1 MSPTGNMRGA
11 NIPWRLSKE
20 FITDILMDGADGYRA
35 KGSVG
40 NTKAGPSSQA
50 SKGWGAA
57 EGLATDGKAAE
68 FCDGIADWWPDV
80 RHICMHVNVL
90 HLFIVSFMSSNA

>member
-1 MSPTGNMRGA
+1 MSLEGNMRGA

-20 FITDILMDGADGYRA
+20 FIRDMLMDGANGQRA

-40 NTKAGPSSQA
+40 NTRVGPQ
-50 SKGWGAA
+50 SKGWGAS
-57 EGLATDGKAAE
+57 EGLATDGNVAE

-80 RHICMHVNVL
+80 SAFVGG
-90 HLFIVSFMSSNA
+90 FIRPKHSC